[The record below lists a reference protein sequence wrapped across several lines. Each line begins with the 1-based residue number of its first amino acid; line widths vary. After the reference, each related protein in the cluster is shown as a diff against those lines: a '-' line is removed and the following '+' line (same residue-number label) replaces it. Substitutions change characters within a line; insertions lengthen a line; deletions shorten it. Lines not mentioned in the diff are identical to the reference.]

1 MAALAPPTTEAP
13 KWRGTRFGS
22 PSKTPKPKLCGCP
35 EGLEDPRACRAWG
48 RQNARA
54 MDGVEWGLA
63 LVTAVTA
70 ALVYTVIPSWQAA
83 LGVVVVSGAVNVAA
97 PNSTL
102 SVIVG
107 PAHLAASVFLIAMG
121 LRSGT
126 GMSDVASRFTAIAV
140 LILLAAL
147 VNYLQP
153 MDDDDDDEG
162 AVIEK

>member
-1 MAALAPPTTEAP
+1 MTPATTATAAPT
-13 KWRGTRFGS
+13 WRGTRFGS
-22 PSKTPKPKLCGCP
+22 LSPTKTPKPRLCGCP
-35 EGLEDPRACRAWG
+35 EGLEDPRKCRAWG

-97 PNSTL
+97 PRSTL
-102 SVIVG
+102 SVVVG

-126 GMSDVASRFTAIAV
+126 GMSDVASRFTAVAV
-140 LILLAAL
+140 LILMAAL
-147 VNYLQP
+147 VNCLEP
-153 MDDDDDDEG
+153 VDTDDDTDD
-162 AVIEK
+162 AIKK